1 MGERRASADL
11 WRGDPARLPPP
22 PLPSHRPLHRGEMLT
37 PQAAR
42 FMNMTLKGK
51 QPSRK
56 AQNYVIIVIKELK
69 KEPGRGDT
77 GGIAA

>member
-1 MGERRASADL
+1 MAGGPSP
-11 WRGDPARLPPP
+11 PAPP
-22 PLPSHRPLHRGEMLT
+22 PLPSHRPLHRREMLT

-77 GGIAA
+77 GGIAAWLWLMCSY

>member
-1 MGERRASADL
+1 MAG
-11 WRGDPARLPPP
+11 GPGPPAPP

-77 GGIAA
+77 GGIAAWLWLMCSY